1 LNHDRF
7 HPGTIIDE
15 KNLSVHREGMRD
27 ADYEAMVL
35 ATRFRG
41 GIIGAWQRF
50 RPSLGEDMMLMMNV
64 VKDHGDRKAAE
75 VRVGPRQELLT
86 EFVDQGLDLSKHPLL
101 SRPASEFA
109 AGMVGM
115 IVPAI
120 WILVRLPHL
129 PAPNGQSQMGI
140 ACIAEPRFLGTA

>member
-1 LNHDRF
+1 LNHDPF

-15 KNLSVHREGMRD
+15 KDLSVHREGMRD

-35 ATRFRG
+35 AMRFRG
-41 GIIGAWQRF
+41 GIIRAWQRF
-50 RPSLGEDMMLMMNV
+50 RPSLGEDMILMMNV
-64 VKDHGDRKAAE
+64 VEDDGDRKAAE
-75 VRVGPRQELLT
+75 VRVGRRQELLT

-109 AGMVGM
+109 AGRVGM

-129 PAPNGQSQMGI
+129 PAPNGQSQVGI